1 MKVIYFIFLIP
12 YFYLIYG
19 LSPENGEIGGII
31 IEADLTQTQEYDNSV
46 VKLIETNFDM
56 LYSNYIHFEHSNS
69 PVAPNGDGYFV
80 AFTDKNKYLHVLSY
94 DENDKLLKDFN
105 TKEKA
110 YPVDITA
117 INEGFAIYMIE
128 ADSEYHSYLSL
139 YNKSFKL
146 VKTVQIMNNSAKDDK
161 KVDSNT
167 KKQVMRYETNKE
179 PVYGMRFMYHPDS
192 GKLIYEFGRII
203 LIFSHYN
210 YFLDNG
216 EHTGDSTVTFDSS
229 LNNMDFGLTWGA
241 SHSLIQSAVADDLY
255 FWTAALSD
263 AYPMGIKVT
272 YTSRLKFKNTKD
284 PVNNK
289 KNQREYVVNENL
301 AGTIQGNR
309 SGEAKG
315 KLGGILYFKKHDI
328 YCLVYA
334 KTPNESDGK
343 NHIYITT
350 WKLENDKITNTKT
363 MTVKTLADGK
373 NIGQV
378 RAGKFG
384 DDKVIITYSEATSEN
399 VIFYGDVP
407 KGTTPYL
414 FVIDVLKLKRLKSD
428 VKHNKVIMNTNE
440 DLRTLGNGCLI
451 WATSNK
457 DGKLSIIKIGRE

>member
-1 MKVIYFIFLIP
+1 
-12 YFYLIYG
+12 
-19 LSPENGEIGGII
+19 
-31 IEADLTQTQEYDNSV
+31 
-46 VKLIETNFDM
+46 
-56 LYSNYIHFEHSNS
+56 
-69 PVAPNGDGYFV
+69 
-80 AFTDKNKYLHVLSY
+80 
-94 DENDKLLKDFN
+94 
-105 TKEKA
+105 
-110 YPVDITA
+110 
-117 INEGFAIYMIE
+117 MIE

-179 PVYGMRFMYHPDS
+179 PVFGMRFMYHPDS

-241 SHSLIQSAVADDLY
+241 SHSLIQSGVADDLY

-301 AGTIQGNR
+301 AGTIKGNMA
-309 SGEAKG
+309 GEADG
-315 KLGGILYFKKHDI
+315 KLGGLLYFKKHQI
-328 YCLVYA
+328 YCLIYA

-343 NHIYITT
+343 NRIYMTT
-350 WKLENDKITNTKT
+350 WKFDIKSDKITNTKT

-384 DDKVIITYSEATSEN
+384 DDKVVIIYSETTEKGNFHGS
-399 VIFYGDVP
+399 VP